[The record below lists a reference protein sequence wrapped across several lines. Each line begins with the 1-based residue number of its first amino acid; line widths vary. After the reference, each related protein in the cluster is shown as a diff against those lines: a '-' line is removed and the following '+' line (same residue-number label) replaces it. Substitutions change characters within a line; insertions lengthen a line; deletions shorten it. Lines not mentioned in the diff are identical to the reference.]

1 MARGSRSV
9 VRTAGGVLRRGLVRG
24 VVGGSLLLAAG
35 IFSGAARAQVAT
47 DFYTV
52 PPCRLIDTRLTAG
65 PVGGPALQGSSTRAF
80 ALGARCGV
88 SSGAQAVAVNVT
100 VLGANST
107 GFLNVF
113 PLGAAQPNAS
123 TINFARNQTR
133 ANNAILGLGAGG
145 AVNVRTGLA
154 QGGEVHLVVDVAGYF
169 ADAALE
175 TTRTA
180 PPVFDPPATAYQGEQ
195 SVEILTSTPGA
206 TIRYTTDGSAP
217 SRTHGATYA
226 GPLTLGTTTTLRAI
240 AFKDGLNDSPEVAGT
255 YTITRQA
262 LLLVAAMTPQSG
274 AISLGDGSAT
284 LQIAENELTG
294 VYRSTWRNLSSPL
307 TAAHIH
313 APDGTILFDIDTTPP
328 AADGSRTWTIVQAG
342 TWTRA
347 QILASLRA
355 GQCYV
360 NLHTSNY
367 PNGEIKGNLRP
378 ANGSIVFVPP
388 PPPPPLP
395 NIPVTDLAA
404 ARFLI
409 QASYGPRLEDVVA
422 VMQQGYSGWI
432 NQQFALPRTTH
443 MSYVDSLPGPL
454 DELPSEHTRESIWK
468 QAILGNDQLRQRV
481 ALALS
486 EILVVSDRDDDLGGA
501 EGIAGYMDIL
511 SRNAFGNF
519 RTLLQEVTL
528 SPAMGV
534 YLDMASSD
542 REDPETG
549 RKPNENF
556 ARELLQLFSIGLY
569 QLHPDGTLKL
579 DLDGLPIPTYD
590 QAVVEGFAKVF
601 TGWTFGGQDHS
612 EEWRFYWPERNWR
625 IPMEPWIEHHSTAPK
640 ELLDGLVLAGN
651 TPPPLELNQALD
663 VVFLHPN
670 VGPFVCRQLIQR
682 LVTANPSPGYV
693 FRCGNA
699 FANNGAGVRGDM
711 RAVVRAI
718 LLDWEA
724 RAPEARNQPGF
735 GHVREPIVRF
745 VHLLRS
751 LRAQPPPD
759 GRFRY
764 YWGGSAEWGLN
775 QQPLSAPTVFNFF
788 EPSYQQPGPIA
799 SAGLVS
805 PELQITNETSVFGTA
820 NYLRW
825 VLRGHNDEEEAGMVT
840 IDWSYLTGAAND
852 AQRLDR
858 VNLLF
863 YGGAM
868 SPETRTILATAMAG
882 PNFTWTD
889 DPVDEALTLMWLVAL
904 SPEFV
909 AAY

>member
-1 MARGSRSV
+1 V
-9 VRTAGGVLRRGLVRG
+9 VSLGAWLAVALVPG
-24 VVGGSLLLAAG
+24 QAA
-35 IFSGAARAQVAT
+35 AQTAT

-52 PPCRLIDTRLTAG
+52 PPCRVLDTRLNAG
-65 PVGGPALQGSSTRAF
+65 ALGGPALQGAVTRAF
-80 ALGARCGV
+80 ALGARCGI
-88 SSGAQAVAVNVT
+88 SSGAQAVAANVT
-100 VLGANST
+100 VLGANSA
-107 GFLNVF
+107 GNVIF
-113 PLGAAQPNAS
+113 HPLGTSLPNAS
-123 TINFARNQTR
+123 TINFLRNQTR
-133 ANNAILGLGAGG
+133 ANNAIIGLGPGA
-145 AVNVRTGLA
+145 AVNVRAGLA
-154 QGGEVHLVVDVAGYF
+154 QGGEVHLIVDVSGFF
-169 ADAALE
+169 ADAAVE
-175 TTRTA
+175 STRTA
-180 PPVFDPPATAYQGEQ
+180 PPVFSPPAAAYLGEQ
-195 SVEILTSTPGA
+195 SVEIATSTPGA

-217 SRTHGATYA
+217 TRTHGSLYTGAI
-226 GPLTLGTTTTLRAI
+226 TLGTSSTLRAF
-240 AFKDGLNDSPEVAGT
+240 AWKDGLIDSPETAGT

-284 LQIAENELTG
+284 LQVAENELTA
-294 VYRSTWRNLSSPL
+294 VYRSTWRNLSGPL

-328 AADGSRTWTIVQAG
+328 APDGSRTWTILQAG

-347 QILASLRA
+347 QILAALRA

-367 PNGEIKGNLRP
+367 PNGEIKGFLRP
-378 ANGSIVFVPP
+378 ANGSIIFTPP

-395 NIPVTDLAA
+395 NVPVTDLAA

-409 QASYGPRLEDVVA
+409 QATYGPRLEDVVA
-422 VMQQGYSGWI
+422 VMQSGYSNYI
-432 NQQFALPRTTH
+432 DQQFAQPRATH
-443 MSYVDSLPGPL
+443 LSYIDALPGPL
-454 DELPSEHTRESIWK
+454 DELPNEHARESIWR
-468 QAILGNDQLRQRV
+468 QAILQGDQLRQRV

-549 RKPNENF
+549 RKANENF

-569 QLHPDGTLKL
+569 QLHPDGTLRL
-579 DLDGLPIPTYD
+579 SNDGLPIPTYD

-601 TGWTFGGQDHS
+601 TGWTFGGQDRS
-612 EEWRFYWPERNWR
+612 EEWRFYWPERHWR
-625 IPMEPWIEHHSTAPK
+625 IPMEPWVEHHSSAPK

-651 TPPPLELNQALD
+651 ASPQTELTQALD
-663 VVFLHPN
+663 QIFQHPN

-682 LVTANPSPGYV
+682 LVTSNPSPGYV
-693 FRCGNA
+693 YRCGNA

-711 RAVVRAI
+711 RAVIRAI

-724 RAPEARNQPGF
+724 RATEARNQPGF

-788 EPSYQQPGPIA
+788 DPNYQQQGPIA
-799 SAGLVS
+799 NAGLVS

-825 VLRGHNDEEEAGMVT
+825 ALRGNNDEEEAGLVT
-840 IDWSYLTGAAND
+840 LDWSYLTGAASD

-863 YGGAM
+863 YGGSM
-868 SPETRTILATAMAG
+868 SAETRTILATAMAG

-889 DPVDEALTLMWLVAL
+889 DPEDEALTLIWLVAL